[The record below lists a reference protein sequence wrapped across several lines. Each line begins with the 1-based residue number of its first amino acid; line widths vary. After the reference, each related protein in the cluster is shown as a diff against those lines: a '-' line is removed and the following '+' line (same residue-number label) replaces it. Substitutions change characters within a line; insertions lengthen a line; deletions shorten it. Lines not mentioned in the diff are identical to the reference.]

1 MKPNSEK
8 DFWCYITVNGYS
20 MENYCIDGI
29 RMGKHTAAQY
39 LIEKYNMSDSEAYWY
54 LDNVNHI

>member
-8 DFWCYITVNGYS
+8 DFWSYISVNGYS
-20 MENYCIDGI
+20 VESYCIDGI
-29 RMGKHTAAQY
+29 RMSKHTAAQY
-39 LIEKYNMSDSEAYWY
+39 LIEKYNISDSGAYWY